1 MSELL
6 KESMQ
11 LFLCLDSSVA
21 NIRLKR
27 TEVQKSE
34 IQELLQF
41 KLYTDQELFDKAYAH
56 NKEYYWQ
63 RRKWYFFSIQKQQD
77 CLKNEKNLCQ
87 VKDNWT
93 VEYTKL
99 REI

>member
-1 MSELL
+1 
-6 KESMQ
+6 MQ

-56 NKEYYWQ
+56 NKEYY
-63 RRKWYFFSIQKQQD
+63 
-77 CLKNEKNLCQ
+77 
-87 VKDNWT
+87 
-93 VEYTKL
+93 
-99 REI
+99 